1 MFLSA
6 IVMMKNRRSSE
17 WELCWGAWGG
27 GEKLLMEHLCTVE
40 EQRKQVGA
48 GAEREKGDVAPSL
61 TSFLLPSHCGAAHW
75 EHLHVQQSSQCHP
88 LLPS

>member
-27 GEKLLMEHLCTVE
+27 GGEAAYGASLYCGGTE
-40 EQRKQVGA
+40 ETGGGRG
-48 GAEREKGDVAPSL
+48 
-61 TSFLLPSHCGAAHW
+61 
-75 EHLHVQQSSQCHP
+75 
-88 LLPS
+88 

>member
-27 GEKLLMEHLCTVE
+27 GGSCLWSISVLWRNRGNRWGQGL
-40 EQRKQVGA
+40 
-48 GAEREKGDVAPSL
+48 REKKETWP
-61 TSFLLPSHCGAAHW
+61 
-75 EHLHVQQSSQCHP
+75 HL
-88 LLPS
+88 